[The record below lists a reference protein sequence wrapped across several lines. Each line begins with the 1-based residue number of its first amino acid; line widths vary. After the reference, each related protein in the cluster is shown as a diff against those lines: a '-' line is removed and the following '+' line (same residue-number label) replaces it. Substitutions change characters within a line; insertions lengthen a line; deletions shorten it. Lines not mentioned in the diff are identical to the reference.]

1 MTQYQTMDE
10 TNSQRLKKART
21 SRGYGLGQAFA
32 LKNGISINTY
42 LGHENSPCFIH
53 HPHPR
58 EFNTNVLQLSVNE
71 LISNQNQWDAITYHL
86 KPTEAKPSTTSPTLI
101 KLDTATLGY
110 AMQPRRQILTTS
122 TYYQSLVGR

>member
-42 LGHENSPCFIH
+42 LGRENSPCLV
-53 HPHPR
+53 HPHPG
-58 EFNTNVLQLSVNE
+58 EFNANVLQLSVNE
-71 LISNQNQWDAITYHL
+71 LISNRDQWDVSTYRL

-101 KLDTATLGY
+101 KLDTATLRY
-110 AMQPRRQILTTS
+110 AMQPRRQTLTTS
-122 TYYQSLVGR
+122 TYYQSSVGR